1 VEQVVEKLPSD
12 FHLVESADGWTLT
25 ISLSSRMLDALMG
38 EGIDEG
44 RAADEGRSTSPERA
58 ADAVSTAQASPK
70 FTVHVEPNLVSGHP
84 FDARVVIVRP
94 PV

>member
-1 VEQVVEKLPSD
+1 VESVQSD
-12 FHLVESADGWTLT
+12 FHLVESTDGWTLT

-38 EGIDEG
+38 DGTDQGEAGG
-44 RAADEGRSTSPERA
+44 AGRSTSPEQA
-58 ADAVSTAQASPK
+58 ADGVSATQTSPK

>member
-1 VEQVVEKLPSD
+1 VARVVDRVQSD
-12 FHLVESADGWTLT
+12 FHLVESTDGWTLT

-38 EGIDEG
+38 DGTDD
-44 RAADEGRSTSPERA
+44 ANSPA
-58 ADAVSTAQASPK
+58 
-70 FTVHVEPNLVSGHP
+70 FTVHVEPNLVSGDP